1 MSKKAAIIIGML
13 ILTMNISVAQ
23 ERYSLHLG
31 FGPGVA
37 IPISRFHKTHEV
49 GVLGYADV
57 NIFVRNNLSAG
68 VRYSFN
74 YFKGKD
80 QPVESTTLSY
90 DDNQIHEVLLMG
102 NFFFKGKWRPF
113 LSFGL
118 GCYLG
123 PGYNDLGFVPSV
135 GVMHQFAEKWFLTI
149 RGDMAYMRKND
160 FSYCKVVVGV
170 SLPFY
175 SPK

>member
-1 MSKKAAIIIGML
+1 MLKKTS
-13 ILTMNISVAQ
+13 ILTLFFLAFIACSMAQ
-23 ERYSLHLG
+23 ERYSMHLG
-31 FGPGVA
+31 FGPGIA
-37 IPISRFHKTHEV
+37 LPISRYHQTHDV
-49 GVLGYADV
+49 GFLGYADV

-68 VRYSFN
+68 VRYSYN

-80 QPVESTTLSY
+80 KMVNDVPVRY
-90 DDNQIHEVLLMG
+90 GDDQIHEFLLMG
-102 NFFFKGKWRPF
+102 NFFFNGKWRPF

-118 GCYLG
+118 GCYLA

-135 GVMHQFAEKWFLTI
+135 GVMHQFAKNWFLTI

-160 FSYCKVVVGV
+160 FSYCKLVVGV
-170 SLPFY
+170 SLPFF